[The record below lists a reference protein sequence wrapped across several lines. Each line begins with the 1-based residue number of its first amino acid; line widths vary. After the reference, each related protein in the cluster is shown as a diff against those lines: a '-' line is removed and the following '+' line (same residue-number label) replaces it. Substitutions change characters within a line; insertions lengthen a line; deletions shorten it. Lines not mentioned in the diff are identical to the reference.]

1 MKITGRYIALALGVA
16 CLVPVG
22 RAAGATE
29 ADPPYAVIASRNIF
43 GLMPVPTNN
52 PAEEAAA
59 LADLPK
65 ITPNGIM
72 SIFGKLQVLF
82 KVAVK
87 PVTGQPNNGNKDDSY
102 VMCVGERQDEIE
114 VVKIDEAASIVTFNN
129 HGTVQELPLVAASPT
144 GPGAGPSGPG
154 GPGGRGGNPGFAP
167 HFTPGKGG
175 GLAAPMGMDNHGQRG
190 PTVGGNPGSSGTG
203 LPSFGGNSST
213 GFGNS
218 SANNQAEALTP
229 EAQVLLM
236 EKNRLD
242 TQDEVIQGKMPPLPP
257 TPITPEDAVGV
268 GGVPLVKPPSIPGQE

>member
-1 MKITGRYIALALGVA
+1 M
-16 CLVPVG
+16 
-22 RAAGATE
+22 E
-29 ADPPYAVIASRNIF
+29 ADPPYTVIASRNIF

-52 PAEEAAA
+52 PTEDAAA
-59 LADLPK
+59 QANLPK

-72 SIFGKLQVLF
+72 NIFGKVQVLF

-114 VVKIDEAASIVTFNN
+114 VVKIDEAASVVTFNN

-144 GPGAGPSGPG
+144 GPGAGPSGPGGPG

-190 PTVGGNPGSSGTG
+190 MTGGGNPGYSGTG
-203 LPSFGGNSST
+203 LPSFGGNTST
-213 GFGNS
+213 GLGNS

-242 TQDEVIQGKMPPLPP
+242 TQDEVIKGTMPPLPP
-257 TPITPEDAVGV
+257 TAITPEDAVGV
-268 GGVPLVKPPSIPGQE
+268 GGAPLVRLPPIPGQ